1 MGDKAKELGDPWPA
15 MFDVLHALLIERKSQ
30 LTNGRVNAFLHRIMT
45 TAVRL
50 TKKHQQES
58 TAYVLGLLLI
68 VRAVLISHRYKI
80 STSKTPNFEMRC
92 ELFRRRSG
100 AELTSS

>member
-1 MGDKAKELGDPWPA
+1 M
-15 MFDVLHALLIERKSQ
+15 H
-30 LTNGRVNAFLHRIMT
+30 FLRIMT

-80 STSKTPNFEMRC
+80 SNIDIENSKFQDALRAVSTTK
-92 ELFRRRSG
+92 RSR
-100 AELTSS
+100 AHFQLTNSILTSSLQIELPVRKNWKK

>member
-1 MGDKAKELGDPWPA
+1 
-15 MFDVLHALLIERKSQ
+15 
-30 LTNGRVNAFLHRIMT
+30 MT

-68 VRAVLISHRYKI
+68 VRAVMISHRYRI
-80 STSKTPNFEMRC
+80 SNEIDNESSHFSDALLAVLMTKRSRAHFLLINSIPTLSLQT
-92 ELFRRRSG
+92 ELRARRNWKK
-100 AELTSS
+100 